1 MNKKKRICR
10 HAVGLNSEENRFD
23 QLVEECGEL
32 IVARNH
38 LKRNRISVS
47 EFISEVADVEIMI
60 SQMRVIFG
68 DRIIDLA
75 IDEKLTRLA
84 GKLGI

>member
-1 MNKKKRICR
+1 M
-10 HAVGLNSEENRFD
+10 G

-60 SQMRVIFG
+60 SQMRVLFG